1 MFIDDKTRLCHML
14 ESAKQATA
22 FIEGQNRQ
30 ELEDNAMLSLA
41 ILRCL
46 EVIGEAA
53 SRITRERQ
61 DALPQI
67 PWAQIIAMRNRLVH
81 AYYDIKFDIVWSTVT
96 QDLPPLIQELEA
108 IVNRE
113 EQDG

>member
-1 MFIDDKTRLCHML
+1 MFIDDQVRLHHML
-14 ESAKQATA
+14 ESAKQATS
-22 FIEGQNRQ
+22 FIEGRNR
-30 ELEDNAMLSLA
+30 EDLEDNAMLSLA

-81 AYYDIKFDIVWSTVT
+81 AYYDVKFDIVWSTVI
-96 QDLPPLIQELEA
+96 QDLPPLIQQLEA
-108 IVNRE
+108 IIDNE